1 VNDSNRDSPVAPVP
15 AEDSLAAFY
24 SEQELTGIVTPAFDT
39 PSAVGPRDA
48 IAEFTAEHAD
58 GRFSVAL
65 PRRPRKR
72 TQSAVV
78 ASAAMFALAI
88 PIAAFLLRPAPSAQA
103 DPGPRPNSAAAS
115 FRPPSAPVSSG
126 PASLAMAGIVT
137 TKSPSPSAAPV
148 VQHHRAAGAMPTAT
162 FERRW
167 TLDRSP
173 PLPVWLHATSM
184 ALFTELPTAAPN
196 DATAAYTTLVASP
209 VADDALSPTP
219 ATGGRRVT
227 VTADASDPDGD
238 TLTYR
243 WSAPTGTFANASERQ
258 TVFTC
263 PAISGSV
270 TVTVDVT
277 DSKGGSASDTMT
289 VPCGRSGH

>member
-1 VNDSNRDSPVAPVP
+1 VNDSNRDGPVAPVP

-72 TQSAVV
+72 TQSAMV
-78 ASAAMFALAI
+78 ASGAMFALAI
-88 PIAAFLLRPAPSAQA
+88 PIAAFLLRPAPSARA
-103 DPGPRPNSAAAS
+103 DPVSRPNSAAAS
-115 FRPPSAPVSSG
+115 FHPPSAPVSSG
-126 PASLAMAGIVT
+126 QASLAMAGIGT

-148 VQHHRAAGAMPTAT
+148 VQHHRATGAMPTAT

-167 TLDRSP
+167 TLDRSQ

-196 DATAAYTTLVASP
+196 DATAATLVASP

-219 ATGGRRVT
+219 APGGRRVT

-243 WSAPTGTFANASERQ
+243 WSAATGTFANASERQ
-258 TVFTC
+258 TVCTC

-277 DSKGGSASDTMT
+277 DSKGGSASDTIT